1 MDLLFKKY
9 ASPFSLLDLMLQSN
23 RFNEF
28 VDEVIDAYNDELLW
42 QMYLSLLANPFYENN
57 KSFDEF
63 KKQLKEQ
70 TIQEPNNKITEKEI
84 EATIN
89 HSKEILNGFNPYE

>member
-1 MDLLFKKY
+1 MAKQTDFNPVKEDKDGVR
-9 ASPFSLLDLMLQSN
+9 AKRTIWSTKSLDLALKGIEQGKKL
-23 RFNEF
+23 
-28 VDEVIDAYNDELLW
+28 V
-42 QMYLSLLANPFYENN
+42 ANPFYENN

-89 HSKEILNGFNPYE
+89 HSKEILNSFNPYE

>member
-1 MDLLFKKY
+1 MDLLYKKY
-9 ASPFSLLDLMLQSN
+9 ASPFSLLDLMLQFN
-23 RFNEF
+23 RFDEF

-42 QMYLSLLANPFYENN
+42 QMYLSLLSNPFYENN

-89 HSKEILNGFNPYE
+89 HSKEILNSFNPYE